1 MLIRIDLRINTF
13 AYLQDINYEKKFDN
27 LGLSYQCLKD
37 SGETKLDCSLL
48 TRNHYK
54 TTCNGDPVAYFQ
66 SINDE
71 EKSF

>member
-1 MLIRIDLRINTF
+1 MLIRIDLRINT
-13 AYLQDINYEKKFDN
+13 YRTSITKKKFDN
-27 LGLSYQCLKD
+27 IGLSYQCLND

-48 TRNHYK
+48 TRNHDK

-71 EKSF
+71 DKSF